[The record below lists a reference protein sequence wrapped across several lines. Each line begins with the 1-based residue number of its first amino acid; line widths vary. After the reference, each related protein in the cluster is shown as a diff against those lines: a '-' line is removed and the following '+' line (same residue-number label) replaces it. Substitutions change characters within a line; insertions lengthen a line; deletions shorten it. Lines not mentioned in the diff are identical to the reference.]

1 MALAVGVM
9 SGTSLDGVDAAL
21 VDIQGSGLETTLQ
34 LIEFVSYPLGN
45 EIVEKIKEVL
55 SVETSSVDK
64 ICSLNVELG
73 YVFSEAVKAVSD
85 KAGVALDQLAF
96 VASHGQTIYHLPVPN
111 ENQVSSTLQ
120 IGESSVIAE
129 ETKTTV
135 VSDFRTRDMAV
146 KGQGAP
152 IVPYS
157 EFVLYRD
164 ADRTRLLQN
173 IGGIGNVTVIPK
185 GAQMTELLAFD
196 TGPGNMIID
205 ELCQYFYQ
213 QPYDKN
219 GVYAAGGKV
228 HLDLLDEL
236 MEHPFIKRTYPKTTG
251 REDFGVEYT
260 TALIEKWKQKIEPD
274 DLIATAT
281 QFTARSIA
289 ENVRPF
295 ANEQTDLIIGGG
307 GSYNPTLVQMIRNEL
322 PELTVLVQED
332 IGYSSEAKEAIAMTV
347 LANQT
352 LNHLPS
358 NVPSATG
365 AEKPVIL
372 GKITYYH

>member
-1 MALAVGVM
+1 MVLAVGLM

-21 VDIQGSGLETTLQ
+21 VDIQGSGLETKLQ
-34 LIEFVSYPLGN
+34 LIEFTSYPLGN
-45 EIVEKIKEVL
+45 DIVEKIKEVL
-55 SVETSSVDK
+55 SIENSSVDK

-73 YVFSEAVKAVSD
+73 YVFSEAVKAVCA
-85 KAGVALDQLAF
+85 KANVSLEQLTF
-96 VASHGQTIYHLPVPN
+96 VASHGQTIYHLPVPRF
-111 ENQVSSTLQ
+111 NQVSSTLQ

-219 GVYAAGGKV
+219 GIYAAGGKV

>member
-21 VDIQGSGLETTLQ
+21 VDIQESGLETKLE
-34 LIEFVSYPLGN
+34 LIEFVSYPLGSKV
-45 EIVEKIKEVL
+45 VEKIKEVL
-55 SVETSSVDK
+55 SIETSSVDK

-73 YVFSEAVKAVSD
+73 YVFSEAVKAVCD
-85 KAGVALDQLAF
+85 KAGVTLKQLAF
-96 VASHGQTIYHLPVPN
+96 VASHGQTIYHLPIPN

-129 ETKTTV
+129 ETKATV

-146 KGQGAP
+146 GGQGAP

-164 ADRTRLLQN
+164 TDRTRLLQN

-185 GAQMTELLAFD
+185 GAQMTDVIAFD

-205 ELCQYFYQ
+205 ELCRYFYQ
-213 QPYDKN
+213 QAYDN
-219 GVYAAGGKV
+219 DGVHAGKGKV
-228 HLDLLDEL
+228 HPGLLREL
-236 MEHPFIKRTYPKTTG
+236 MEHPFIKKTYPKTTG

-260 TALIEKWKQKIEPD
+260 TALIEQWKHRIEPN

-281 QFTARSIA
+281 QFTACSIA
-289 ENVRPF
+289 ENVRPLVDTK
-295 ANEQTDLIIGGG
+295 TDLVIGGG
-307 GSYNPTLVQMIRNEL
+307 GSYNPTLVQMIQTEL
-322 PELTVLVQED
+322 PEVSVLVQED
-332 IGYSSEAKEAIAMTV
+332 LGYSSEAKEAIAMTI

-352 LNHLPS
+352 LHHLPS

-365 AEKPVIL
+365 AVKPAIL

>member
-21 VDIQGSGLETTLQ
+21 VDIQESGLETKLE
-34 LIEFVSYPLGN
+34 LIEFVSYPLGSKV
-45 EIVEKIKEVL
+45 VEKIKEVL
-55 SVETSSVDK
+55 SIETSSVDK

-73 YVFSEAVKAVSD
+73 YVFSEAVKAVCD
-85 KAGVALDQLAF
+85 KAGVTLKQLAF
-96 VASHGQTIYHLPVPN
+96 VASHGQTIYHLPIPN

-129 ETKTTV
+129 ETKATV

-146 KGQGAP
+146 GGQGAP

-164 ADRTRLLQN
+164 TDRTRLLQN

-185 GAQMTELLAFD
+185 GAQMTDVIAFD

-205 ELCQYFYQ
+205 ELCRYFYQ
-213 QPYDKN
+213 QAYDN
-219 GVYAAGGKV
+219 DGVHAGKGKV
-228 HLDLLDEL
+228 HPRLLREL
-236 MEHPFIKRTYPKTTG
+236 MEHPFIKKTYPKTTG

-260 TALIEKWKQKIEPD
+260 TALIEQWKHRIEPN

-281 QFTARSIA
+281 QFTACSIA

-295 ANEQTDLIIGGG
+295 VDTKTDLVIGGG
-307 GSYNPTLVQMIRNEL
+307 GSYNPTLVQMIQTEL
-322 PELTVLVQED
+322 PEVSVLVQED
-332 IGYSSEAKEAIAMTV
+332 LGYSSEAKEAIAMTI

-352 LNHLPS
+352 LHHLPS

-365 AEKPVIL
+365 AVKPAIL